1 MTGTVWLF
9 VRSDAAGGC
18 LFGGSASAHADLPRL
33 VFDCLMPVPSNRRR
47 SRVRRELEVAAASDE
62 SSLKLFKVS
71 PVIDISDLKFSV
83 WLSRPELI
91 GYYIWPENIESEL
104 LLY

>member
-1 MTGTVWLF
+1 M
-9 VRSDAAGGC
+9 
-18 LFGGSASAHADLPRL
+18 
-33 VFDCLMPVPSNRRR
+33 
-47 SRVRRELEVAAASDE
+47 RRELEVAASDE

-71 PVIDISDLKFSV
+71 PVIDISDSKFSV

>member
-1 MTGTVWLF
+1 M
-9 VRSDAAGGC
+9 
-18 LFGGSASAHADLPRL
+18 
-33 VFDCLMPVPSNRRR
+33 
-47 SRVRRELEVAAASDE
+47 RRELEVAASDE

-71 PVIDISDLKFSV
+71 PVIDISDQSFLCGSQD
-83 WLSRPELI
+83 PDLI